1 MPRGT
6 GRSDIS
12 EKELGLVVFLGVR
25 FLMCLAWVLLVIFG
39 ARRSF
44 HGNGASKTV
53 RRNAEIALIKM
64 PHKFLRAEY
73 IYICHIIVPIGA
85 LLKRLLDRIVLIRNG
100 KCLASITLPYLFP
113 AQKHYLENLCI
124 PMNISRESLALYL

>member
-44 HGNGASKTV
+44 HGNGV
-53 RRNAEIALIKM
+53 GR
-64 PHKFLRAEY
+64 
-73 IYICHIIVPIGA
+73 
-85 LLKRLLDRIVLIRNG
+85 
-100 KCLASITLPYLFP
+100 
-113 AQKHYLENLCI
+113 
-124 PMNISRESLALYL
+124 